1 MGPRVIRPRSDSPR
15 LPLTIGG
22 TAVFLVAGWF
32 LGARIFKPAHSGVN
46 PDNGTSPDETAITV
60 DTPDAAPP
68 PPPPPRDAGPPPLVV
83 PVTVNGGLLSAC
95 GDGEEMDLPGARC
108 DTPAGLESALRTRVL
123 AVLGTCPSA
132 PSAARD
138 PSKALSLG
146 LRVDFTRRRIVSLL
160 GRSSSVPDK
169 VSYIPCVNAGLTNL
183 DEIWRIQAAHPRYQY
198 FFTARFGPM
207 RGPAP
212 APAET
217 PVATPGETSA
227 PSPAAPAPT
236 PATPAPTPATPA
248 PAPTPDS
255 TLPTTAQML
264 RMPTMSQA
272 ALTWSTAIVRETP
285 RTGPIVGRVA
295 QGTAVEI
302 IDRRGSWYG
311 IRWDRTHVGWTY
323 GQAIGQ

>member
-22 TAVFLVAGWF
+22 TAVFLVAGWL
-32 LGARIFKPAHSGVN
+32 LGARIFKPAQSGVT
-46 PDNGTSPDETAITV
+46 PDNGASPDETAVTV
-60 DTPDAAPP
+60 DTPDAATP

-108 DTPAGLESALRTRVL
+108 DTPAGLESALRTRVI

-132 PSAARD
+132 ASAARD

-169 VSYIPCVNAGLTNL
+169 VSYVPCVNAGLTRL

-198 FFTARFGPM
+198 FFTAHFGPL

-212 APAET
+212 APTE
-217 PVATPGETSA
+217 TPGET
-227 PSPAAPAPT
+227 PGETPAPT
-236 PATPAPTPATPA
+236 PTPTPAPTPATPET
-248 PAPTPDS
+248 PATPTPDT

-264 RMPTMSQA
+264 RMPVMSQA
-272 ALTWSTAIVRETP
+272 TVTWSTAIVRETP
-285 RTGPIVGRVA
+285 RTGPIVGRVP

-311 IRWDRTHVGWTY
+311 IRWERTHVGWTY